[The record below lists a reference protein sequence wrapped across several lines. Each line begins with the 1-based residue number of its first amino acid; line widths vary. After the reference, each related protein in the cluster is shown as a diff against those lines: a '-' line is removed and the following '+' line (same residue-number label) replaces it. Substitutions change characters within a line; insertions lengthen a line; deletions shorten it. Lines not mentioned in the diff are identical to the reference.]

1 MATSTRLS
9 LLEYLK
15 TSYRPDREYVDGEL
29 LERNVGKWEHAR
41 LQALLA
47 SWFQSQEKSWSVK
60 VAVEQRVQVS
70 PTRVRIPDVMLV
82 SRGPQPD
89 VILEPPLLVVEILS
103 PDDTYTETQS
113 RSADYLRMGV
123 PCVWIID
130 PTSRTGRHCVGD
142 TWTAADTLAVPGTEI
157 WVNLSKLFADLDED

>member
-9 LLEYLK
+9 LLEYMK

-29 LERNVGKWEHAR
+29 RERNVGKWEHAR
-41 LQALLA
+41 FQALLA
-47 SWFQSQEKSWSVK
+47 IWFGSQEKSWSVK
-60 VAVEQRVQVS
+60 VATEQRVQVS
-70 PTRVRIPDVMLV
+70 PTRVRIPDIMLV
-82 SRGPQPD
+82 SRGPQPE
-89 VILEPPLLVVEILS
+89 VIVEAPVLVVEILS

-130 PTSRTGRHCVGD
+130 PTSRTGRQCVGD
-142 TWTAADTLAVPGTEI
+142 AWTAADVLAVPAAEI
-157 WVNLSKLFADLDED
+157 RVNLLQVLCRP

>member
-9 LLEYLK
+9 LLEYSK
-15 TSYRPDREYVDGEL
+15 TSYRPDREYIDGEL

-47 SWFQSQEKSWSVK
+47 AWFQSQEKIWSVK
-60 VAVEQRVQVS
+60 VATEQRVQVS

-89 VILEPPLLVVEILS
+89 VIVDPPVLVVEILS

-130 PTSRTGRHCVGD
+130 PTSTTGRQCIGD
-142 TWTAADTLAVPGTEI
+142 AWTAADTLAVPGTSIRVDLVE
-157 WVNLSKLFADLDED
+157 LFASLDED